1 MSKRIVIA
9 LGGNAL
15 GNTPAEQLSLVTETA
30 KPIVDLI
37 AQGNE
42 VIIAHGN
49 GPQVGMINLGMATA
63 AEAKA
68 IKSDMPFPECG
79 AMSQGYIGY
88 HLQNAIGNE
97 LIARGMTKDVA
108 TVVTQVLVDENDP
121 AFSKPTKPVG
131 AFYDKETAEKIAAEK
146 GYTMVEDAGRG
157 YRRVVASPK
166 PIDVIEKNTVS
177 ALIKSGCVVVTVG
190 GGGIPVV
197 RRDGKLYG
205 TPAVID
211 KDFAS
216 AKLAELVDADMLIIL
231 TAVEKV
237 AINFGKPDQKNLDS
251 LTPDEARRY
260 IDEKQFAPG
269 SMLPKV
275 QAAIQ
280 FAESKPGR
288 TALITLLE
296 KAHDGIEGKTGRR
309 STCNF
314 LYKSY
319 IKGRA
324 ISTWFFPLLCFSQFF
339 LCIFTKSFG
348 ADNLELIFSQFSCN
362 ITIKVQKDLLLQN
375 RKFLRRIQNEEVS
388 CNSAGSRD
396 GSVPRRLRRRR

>member
-1 MSKRIVIA
+1 MSKRIGIA

-15 GNTPAEQLSLVTETA
+15 GNTPYEQLALVTETA

-37 AQGNE
+37 EQGNE
-42 VIIAHGN
+42 VVIAHGN

-97 LIARGMTKDVA
+97 LAARGSVKDVA
-108 TVVTQVLVDENDP
+108 TVVTHVLVDANDP
-121 AFSKPTKPVG
+121 ALPHPTKPVG
-131 AFYDKETAEKIAAEK
+131 AFYDKETADRIAAEK

-157 YRRVVASPK
+157 YRQVVPSPK
-166 PIDVIEKNTVS
+166 PIDVIEKNTVN
-177 ALIKSGCVVVTVG
+177 ALIKDGCVVITVG

-216 AKLAELVDADMLIIL
+216 AKLAELVHADALVIL
-231 TAVEKV
+231 TAVDRV
-237 AINFGKPDQKNLDS
+237 CINWGKPNQES
-251 LTPDEARRY
+251 LNEMSVEEA
-260 IDEKQFAPG
+260 EKYCGEGHFAPG

-275 QAAIQ
+275 KAAIS
-280 FAESKPGR
+280 FA
-288 TALITLLE
+288 
-296 KAHDGIEGKTGRR
+296 KTGGQAIIA
-309 STCNF
+309 SLENAG
-314 LYKSY
+314 KAV
-319 IKGRA
+319 KGE
-324 ISTWFFPLLCFSQFF
+324 S
-339 LCIFTKSFG
+339 G
-348 ADNLELIFSQFSCN
+348 
-362 ITIKVQKDLLLQN
+362 TIVHL
-375 RKFLRRIQNEEVS
+375 
-388 CNSAGSRD
+388 
-396 GSVPRRLRRRR
+396 

>member
-1 MSKRIVIA
+1 MGKRIVIA

-15 GNTPAEQLSLVTETA
+15 GNTPYEQLALVTETA

-97 LIARGMTKDVA
+97 LASRGMAKDVA
-108 TVVTQVLVDENDP
+108 TVVTQVLVDEADP
-121 AFSKPTKPVG
+121 AFQHPTKPVG
-131 AFYDKETAEKIAAEK
+131 AFYDKETADRIAAEK

-157 YRRVVASPK
+157 YRQVVPSPK
-166 PIDVIEKNTVS
+166 PIDVIEKNTVK
-177 ALIKSGCVVVTVG
+177 ALVDNGAVVITVG

-197 RRDGKLYG
+197 RKDGKLYG

-216 AKLAELVDADMLIIL
+216 AKLAELLDADMLVIL

-237 AINFGKPDQKNLDS
+237 AINFGKPDQKGLDT
-251 LTPDEARRY
+251 LTPAEAREY
-260 IDEKQFAPG
+260 IAQKQFAPG

-275 QAAIQ
+275 EAAVK

-296 KAHDGIEGKTGRR
+296 KAKDGIAGKTG
-309 STCNF
+309 TT
-314 LYKSY
+314 
-319 IKGRA
+319 
-324 ISTWFFPLLCFSQFF
+324 ISL
-339 LCIFTKSFG
+339 
-348 ADNLELIFSQFSCN
+348 
-362 ITIKVQKDLLLQN
+362 
-375 RKFLRRIQNEEVS
+375 
-388 CNSAGSRD
+388 
-396 GSVPRRLRRRR
+396 

>member
-15 GNTPAEQLSLVTETA
+15 GNTPYEQLALVTETA

-97 LIARGMTKDVA
+97 LASRGMNNDVA
-108 TVVTQVLVDENDP
+108 TVVTQVLVDEADP
-121 AFSKPTKPVG
+121 AFQHPTKPVG
-131 AFYDKETAEKIAAEK
+131 AFYDKETADRIAAEK

-157 YRRVVASPK
+157 YRQVVPSPK
-166 PIDVIEKNTVS
+166 PIDVIEKNTVK
-177 ALIKSGCVVVTVG
+177 ALVDNGTVVITVG

-197 RRDGKLYG
+197 CRDGKLYG

-216 AKLAELVDADMLIIL
+216 AKLAELLDADMLVIL

-237 AINFGKPDQKNLDS
+237 AINFGKPDQKGLDT
-251 LTPDEARRY
+251 LTPAEAREY
-260 IDEKQFAPG
+260 IAQKQFAPG

-275 QAAIQ
+275 EAAVK

-296 KAHDGIEGKTGRR
+296 KAKDGIAGKTG
-309 STCNF
+309 TT
-314 LYKSY
+314 
-319 IKGRA
+319 
-324 ISTWFFPLLCFSQFF
+324 ISL
-339 LCIFTKSFG
+339 
-348 ADNLELIFSQFSCN
+348 
-362 ITIKVQKDLLLQN
+362 
-375 RKFLRRIQNEEVS
+375 
-388 CNSAGSRD
+388 
-396 GSVPRRLRRRR
+396 

>member
-15 GNTPAEQLSLVTETA
+15 GNTPYEQLQLVTETA

-37 AQGNE
+37 EEGNE
-42 VIIAHGN
+42 VVIAHGN
-49 GPQVGMINLGMATA
+49 GPQVGMINLGMGTA

-97 LIARGMTKDVA
+97 LAARGIEKDVA
-108 TVVTQVLVDENDP
+108 TVVTQVLVDEKDP
-121 AFSKPTKPVG
+121 AFQNPTKPIG
-131 AFYDKETAEKIAAEK
+131 SFYDKETAERIAAEK

-157 YRRVVASPK
+157 YRQVVPSPK

-177 ALIKSGCVVVTVG
+177 ALINSGCVVITVG

-197 RRDGKLYG
+197 RREGKLYG

-216 AKLAELVDADMLIIL
+216 AKLAELVKADALVIL
-231 TAVEKV
+231 TAVDRV
-237 AINFGKPDQKNLDS
+237 AINWGKPNQES
-251 LTPDEARRY
+251 LNEMTVAQAEQY
-260 IDEKQFAPG
+260 CTEGHFAPG

-275 QAAIQ
+275 KAAIS
-280 FAESKPGR
+280 FAQSGGQAIIASLENAGKAVRGESG
-288 TALITLLE
+288 TVVHL
-296 KAHDGIEGKTGRR
+296 
-309 STCNF
+309 
-314 LYKSY
+314 
-319 IKGRA
+319 
-324 ISTWFFPLLCFSQFF
+324 
-339 LCIFTKSFG
+339 
-348 ADNLELIFSQFSCN
+348 
-362 ITIKVQKDLLLQN
+362 
-375 RKFLRRIQNEEVS
+375 
-388 CNSAGSRD
+388 
-396 GSVPRRLRRRR
+396 

>member
-15 GNTPAEQLSLVTETA
+15 GNTPYEQLALVTETA

-97 LIARGMTKDVA
+97 LASRGMNKDVA
-108 TVVTQVLVDENDP
+108 TVVTQVLVDEADP
-121 AFSKPTKPVG
+121 AFQHPTKPIG
-131 AFYDKETAEKIAAEK
+131 AFMTEEEAKKLAAEK
-146 GYTMVEDAGRG
+146 GIDVAEDAGRG
-157 YRRVVASPK
+157 WRQVVASPRPK
-166 PIDVIEKNTVS
+166 EIVEIATVKALMNAKHAVI
-177 ALIKSGCVVVTVG
+177 AAG

-197 RRDGKLYG
+197 WEDKYHLKGV
-205 TPAVID
+205 PAVID

-216 AKLAELVDADMLIIL
+216 ECMAEQLDADMLIIL

-237 AINFGKPDQKNLDS
+237 AINFGKPDQKNLDE
-251 LTPDEARRY
+251 LTPDEARKY
-260 IDEKQFAPG
+260 MAEGQFAPG

-275 QAAIQ
+275 EAAVK

-288 TALITLLE
+288 TSLITLLE
-296 KAHDGIEGKTGRR
+296 KAKDGIEGKTG
-309 STCNF
+309 T
-314 LYKSY
+314 
-319 IKGRA
+319 A
-324 ISTWFFPLLCFSQFF
+324 IHL
-339 LCIFTKSFG
+339 
-348 ADNLELIFSQFSCN
+348 
-362 ITIKVQKDLLLQN
+362 
-375 RKFLRRIQNEEVS
+375 
-388 CNSAGSRD
+388 
-396 GSVPRRLRRRR
+396 